1 MHPRPRDLYEVDQ
14 KGQIALEWHVVQ
26 VAHLPLAPG
35 VSDLLRSPSN
45 LLRKNRT
52 RASAPSPNS
61 LSLSL
66 TDASSLE
73 SHQTQDNPLVWK
85 EANTAGSHT
94 GRILGVKLADESKNI
109 RNPTV
114 YPIPNLEAPMPGDG
128 TSPMGQM
135 GGGQPMQM
143 IDYGCY
149 DGGGGGP
156 MSNQIAMQ
164 PGPTGGYAPTVNE
177 ELQPVPSYGMA
188 PPPPIAPQPLQ
199 MQPLHPSIVALTA
212 QQPPP
217 SSGVHAAG
225 AFLDQSVQQNP
236 IDDLPVAGAVVRPA
250 SEPKEGAIDNKF
262 SDAAAAAAAGM
273 AAAAAAAAGTSPN
286 GQPMTPATA
295 ARWEAARSLG
305 FMALADAA
313 AS

>member
-1 MHPRPRDLYEVDQ
+1 MAFFEPTAQEPYES
-14 KGQIALEWHVVQ
+14 
-26 VAHLPLAPG
+26 LPPFTQFPLTF
-35 VSDLLRSPSN
+35 SDGCIHRS
-45 LLRKNRT
+45 NRI
-52 RASAPSPNS
+52 N
-61 LSLSL
+61 
-66 TDASSLE
+66 
-73 SHQTQDNPLVWK
+73 TQDNPLVWK